1 MWEPWDWHR
10 KWGER
15 EGKLEGVGK
24 GRKKKGERLQ
34 HFPPCPQEKQPAEA
48 PTVLHLLGLPAMV
61 PVADGPGNNSCSTER
76 NTLSQAATVASICL
90 ILVLGLLLNSL
101 ALWVFC
107 CRMRRWTETRV
118 YMVNLV
124 VADCLLLL
132 SLPGVLHTLGQGMG
146 TQEGPLCR
154 VLQSFYYVNTYMSMW
169 LLTAIATDRYAALHF
184 PLRARAWRGPRQA
197 ALTCAALWLLVIGAV
212 TLPIAWLHP
221 GENFCFGRRHT
232 RGPKALIFSLLL
244 FFFPLLILSFCSSQV
259 LWRLHR
265 EWTRAQPQAATL
277 ILKALCVVMANLAT
291 FVLCFLPLHVA
302 LLATLVAQWMDAACP
317 TMQRVA
323 AFVQVASRI
332 ANANCCLDAVC
343 YYFVA
348 TEFQEEVGAVLARP
362 WPFWGRMP
370 GAPACDR
377 PDLGTQG
384 EAVEERGTGAAP
396 RSPDA

>member
-1 MWEPWDWHR
+1 
-10 KWGER
+10 
-15 EGKLEGVGK
+15 
-24 GRKKKGERLQ
+24 
-34 HFPPCPQEKQPAEA
+34 
-48 PTVLHLLGLPAMV
+48 MV
-61 PVADGPGNNSCSTER
+61 PVAHGPGNNSNSCSTDR
-76 NTLSQAATVASICL
+76 GTLSQAATIASICL

-107 CRMRRWTETRV
+107 CRMRRWTETRI

-132 SLPGVLHTLGQGMG
+132 SLPGVLHTLGQGVG
-146 TQEGPLCR
+146 AQEGPLCR

-212 TLPIAWLHP
+212 ALPVAWLRP
-221 GENFCFGRRHT
+221 GESFCFGRGHT

-244 FFFPLLILSFCSSQV
+244 FFLPLLILSFCSCQV
-259 LWRLHR
+259 LRRLHR
-265 EWTRAQPQAATL
+265 EWTRAQPQATTP

-302 LLATLVAQWMDAACP
+302 LLAKLVAQWMNAACP
-317 TMQRVA
+317 TIQRVA
-323 AFVQVASRI
+323 TFVQVASRI

-362 WPFWGRMP
+362 RPFWGRMP
-370 GAPACDR
+370 GASACDH
-377 PDLGTQG
+377 PDLGAQG
-384 EAVEERGTGAAP
+384 EAAEERGKGVGPAQP
-396 RSPDA
+396 